1 MCWIVKFKTCN
12 KTLHDI
18 LMSNPY
24 NKLLNFFNYQKESKI
39 LQNFVSKQL
48 FDDTILNNDSAYPRI
63 SIVTPSYNQA
73 QFLERTILSVL
84 NQNYPNMEYI
94 IIDGGSTDGSVDI
107 IKKYEK
113 YLAYWVSETDRGQSH
128 ALNKGVR
135 QATGE
140 FVGWQN
146 SDDVYFPKAFQEIS
160 NIIRTDP
167 TTLLVSGTV
176 ATIDEF
182 DNVNRLT
189 KFITP
194 TFKRLLYEGMIMS
207 SQGVFWR
214 RDVHNHIGVFDQ
226 NYHHAMDYDFWIRL
240 LKQGRATFIPR
251 LIIGGFRVYSGT
263 KTVESGYKGTIEVKV
278 IREKY
283 GLKNYNI
290 KYNLI
295 RIYFKVS
302 RILTYFLK
310 KSFSSSHNSRPSP

>member
-214 RDVHNHIGVFDQ
+214 RDVHNYIGVFDQ